1 MAATLPFDLSA
12 CWSVPSALALCIAV
26 FAAYTSLDM
35 ARRVQTARPA
45 VGPRWLGGAAVALGT
60 GIVSVQVIMVHAVS
74 LSFPL
79 GYNPWGIA
87 GVWLMAMAS
96 TLLGLGLAGGR
107 VITPLRLAAGCCVLG
122 FGMVAC
128 EIAAMHT
135 LGLRP
140 GLQWREAGVALAMLA
155 TLALVGLA
163 LWLFFH
169 VRLKLQ
175 RHPYRWQMATALLL
189 GTAMVLSVAL
199 LNEASDLSVQAFS
212 VYDLRLSSSIVV
224 GLATLGTIAL
234 LVMMQVSSLLEA
246 HMRRSLRH
254 AKGELHKQALTDPLT
269 GLPNRLTFE
278 GALAQA
284 VRDADTGDGRFGLL
298 AISLDG
304 FKPVNEMYGHHNGDS
319 LLGEIARRLR
329 ERARPEDMVA
339 RLGGD
344 EFLMLLTGDP
354 APEEATSLAVTLL
367 EAVAAPFRVGGRD
380 VSVTCSIGIAM
391 YPEHGAMATLIA
403 HAETALRAAKQTGGE
418 TSCIFELRMM
428 SGVREHTDLLRDLRR
443 AVHNGELE
451 LVYQPKIHAPS
462 GQVTGAEALLRWHHP
477 QRGTISPAVFIP
489 IAERFGLIS
498 AIGNWV
504 IDEACRQARV
514 WRDAGLRMRVA
525 INISMHQLR
534 RADLADTIAAALKRE
549 RIEPDRLTCEITE
562 SVAMDDPEGTMAMF
576 QRLSAVGVN
585 LSIDDFGTG
594 YSSLAYLRKLPARE
608 LKIDRSFV
616 LDLEASGDARAV
628 VDAVIRL
635 AHALSL
641 KVVAE
646 GVETE
651 GQSKILR
658 ELGCD
663 QLQGYL
669 FARPMSAAALSLW
682 AMQEAGASDLDFR
695 PSLFQ
700 NALVDEFR

>member
-1 MAATLPFDLSA
+1 
-12 CWSVPSALALCIAV
+12 
-26 FAAYTSLDM
+26 
-35 ARRVQTARPA
+35 
-45 VGPRWLGGAAVALGT
+45 
-60 GIVSVQVIMVHAVS
+60 
-74 LSFPL
+74 
-79 GYNPWGIA
+79 
-87 GVWLMAMAS
+87 
-96 TLLGLGLAGGR
+96 
-107 VITPLRLAAGCCVLG
+107 
-122 FGMVAC
+122 
-128 EIAAMHT
+128 
-135 LGLRP
+135 
-140 GLQWREAGVALAMLA
+140 
-155 TLALVGLA
+155 
-163 LWLFFH
+163 
-169 VRLKLQ
+169 
-175 RHPYRWQMATALLL
+175 
-189 GTAMVLSVAL
+189 
-199 LNEASDLSVQAFS
+199 
-212 VYDLRLSSSIVV
+212 
-224 GLATLGTIAL
+224 
-234 LVMMQVSSLLEA
+234 
-246 HMRRSLRH
+246 
-254 AKGELHKQALTDPLT
+254 
-269 GLPNRLTFE
+269 
-278 GALAQA
+278 
-284 VRDADTGDGRFGLL
+284 
-298 AISLDG
+298 
-304 FKPVNEMYGHHNGDS
+304 
-319 LLGEIARRLR
+319 
-329 ERARPEDMVA
+329 MVA
-339 RLGGD
+339 RLSGD
-344 EFLMLLTGDP
+344 EFLMLLTGNP
-354 APEEATSLAVTLL
+354 APDEATSLAVTLL
-367 EAVAAPFRVGGRD
+367 EAVAAPFRVSGR

-391 YPEHGAMATLIA
+391 YREHGAMATLIA
-403 HAETALRAAKQTGGE
+403 HAKTALRAAKQTGGE

-462 GQVTGAEALLRWHHP
+462 GQGPAPKRCCA
-477 QRGTISPAVFIP
+477 GTIRSAAPSARRCSFRSPSV
-489 IAERFGLIS
+489 FGLIS

-534 RADLADTIAAALKRE
+534 RADPADPIAAALKRE

-576 QRLSAVGVN
+576 QRLSAVRVN

-635 AHALSL
+635 AHALSP

-651 GQSKILR
+651 GQSKILS

-682 AMQEAGASDLDFR
+682 AMQEAGASELDFR